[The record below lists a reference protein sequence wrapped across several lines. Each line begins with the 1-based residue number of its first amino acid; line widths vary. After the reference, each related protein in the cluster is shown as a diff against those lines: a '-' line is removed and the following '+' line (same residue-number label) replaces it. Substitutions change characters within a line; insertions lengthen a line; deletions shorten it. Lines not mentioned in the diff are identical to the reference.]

1 MKDYFK
7 YRFSSD
13 FEFNLD
19 EKDFV
24 SIIGNNNDL
33 IIYTLLHGHKKC
45 NVFVGDKE
53 LNNENLDTIRRRMS
67 FVLYKHLDIFVG
79 ETVKDEIV
87 FGLESL
93 AMSKDDINNLLSTY
107 VRLFK
112 LEDLLERDP
121 NSLGASD
128 KVKMKILSS
137 LIISPNIIVID
148 NVMSELDYE
157 DKKTVFK
164 ILKEFASNGGIV
176 INFTTDI
183 EETLFADKIIIINDK
198 QLICSGKTMD
208 ILKEEKI
215 LKEIDLGMPFMIEL
229 SKYLMDYGLIKNY
242 YLTNEKL
249 VNAIWK

>member
-7 YRFSSD
+7 YRFSSE

-45 NVFVGDKE
+45 NIFVGDKE
-53 LNNENLDTIRRRMS
+53 LNNENIDTIRRRMN

-93 AMSKDDINNLLSTY
+93 AMNKTEINDLLNTY
-107 VRLFK
+107 VSQFK

-121 NSLGASD
+121 NSLGTSD

-137 LIISPNIIVID
+137 LIVNPNIIVID
-148 NVMSELDYE
+148 NIMCELDYN
-157 DKKTVFK
+157 DKQLVFK
-164 ILKEFASNGGIV
+164 ILKEFTKNGGIV

-183 EETLFADKIIIINDK
+183 EETLLADKIIIINDK
-198 QLICSGKTMD
+198 KLICSGKTMSV
-208 ILKEEKI
+208 LNEEKI
-215 LKEIDLGMPFMIEL
+215 LKRLNLGMPFMIEL
-229 SKYLMDYGLIKNY
+229 SKYLMDYKMIDKY